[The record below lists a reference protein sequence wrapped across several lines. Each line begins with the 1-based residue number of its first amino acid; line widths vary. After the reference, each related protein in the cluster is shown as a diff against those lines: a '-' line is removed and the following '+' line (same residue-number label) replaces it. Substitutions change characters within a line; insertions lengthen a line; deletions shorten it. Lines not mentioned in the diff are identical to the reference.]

1 MSQVQESSSQS
12 LSGKEPWLAVNL
24 SMLWSGI
31 GQIYSGNVLRGW
43 IVLISYF
50 VLGDNRNNSY
60 DSHYW
65 GFVPRQNI
73 IGKATKRFWPSN
85 RIGSIQ

>member
-1 MSQVQESSSQS
+1 IAERPEYNWGPGTV
-12 LSGKEPWLAVNL
+12 PD
-24 SMLWSGI
+24 
-31 GQIYSGNVLRGW
+31 GQYL
-43 IVLISYF
+43 

-73 IGKATKRFWPSN
+73 IGRATVRFWPPDRMGGLGDPDYPLN
-85 RIGSIQ
+85 ERQ